1 MYKVLLTKI
10 IPNSG
15 FHRYLFNTGWMFAE
29 KILRLIGGLFIGA
42 YVARYLGPSKYG
54 LLNYAISLTSIF
66 SVLATLGLDT
76 LVVIALIKDESKRDK
91 ILGTSLILRII
102 ASAVVILILFIIVNL
117 SQQEAS
123 AGLLIYIIGCSAF
136 FESFGV
142 IDYLFQSK
150 VMAKYAVWSQMIA
163 LVTIS
168 IIRIVLVNLNA
179 SLEWF
184 AVTYVIDFA
193 VLAIGLV
200 TFYSRHIDSILKWK
214 FDFGV
219 GKKFL
224 KDCWPIVTASLAV
237 TIYLRVSQ
245 IMIKWMLG
253 DEANGMYSVAIRLCE
268 MWNFIPVAMC
278 ASLFPAILNAKKI
291 SEELYL
297 SRLQLLYD
305 AMVIISIGIAL
316 PMTFLSGFIV
326 RFLFG
331 EAFGEASNILV
342 LYIWSSVFVFL
353 GVANGKWIISENLQ
367 IFRMVSLIA
376 SAIINIV
383 LNYILIKAIGLN
395 GAAISSLVAFAFAGY
410 FCFLFTKK
418 TRVMFLSMS
427 LSFNPFRMLSFFKK
441 IQTL

>member
-1 MYKVLLTKI
+1 MYKILLQKI
-10 IPNSG
+10 ISHPG
-15 FHRYLFNTGWMFAE
+15 FQRYLFNTGWMFAE
-29 KILRLIGGLFIGA
+29 KILRLISGLFIGA
-42 YVARYLGPSKYG
+42 YVARYLGPSKFG

-76 LVVIALIKDESKRDK
+76 LVVIALIKEESNRDK
-91 ILGTSLILRII
+91 ILGTALSLRLLASVMVII
-102 ASAVVILILFIIVNL
+102 ILFIIVQL
-117 SQQEAS
+117 SHQEPS
-123 AGLLIYIIGCSAF
+123 TGLLIYIIGCSAF

-150 VMAKYAVWSQMIA
+150 VMAKFAVWSQMIA

-168 IIRIVLVNLNA
+168 LIRILLVNAHA

-184 AVTYVIDFA
+184 AVTYVVDFA

-200 TFYSRHIDSILKWK
+200 LFYSRNIDRVWKWR
-214 FDFGV
+214 FDIGI

-224 KDCWPIVTASLAV
+224 RDCWPIVAASMAV

-278 ASLFPAILNAKKI
+278 ASLFPAILNAKKV
-291 SEELYL
+291 SEDLYL

-305 AMVIISIGIAL
+305 TMVIISVSIAL

-383 LNYILIKAIGLN
+383 LNYVLIKAFGLN

-418 TRVMFLSMS
+418 TRSMFVSMT
-427 LSFNPFRMLSFFKK
+427 LSFNPVRMLSYFKK
-441 IQTL
+441 IQSL